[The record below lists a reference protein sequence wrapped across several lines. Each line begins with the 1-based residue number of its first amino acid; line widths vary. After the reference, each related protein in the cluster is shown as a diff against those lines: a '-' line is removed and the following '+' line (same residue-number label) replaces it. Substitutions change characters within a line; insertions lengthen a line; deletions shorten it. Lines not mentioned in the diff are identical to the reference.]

1 MAEDHE
7 ISNVE
12 YFHIGD
18 EYKYLITRIFE
29 YVLMD
34 RDLDLTNFDNFENFD
49 IWKKKYWCRQ

>member
-18 EYKYLITRIFE
+18 EYKYLITRISE
-29 YVLMD
+29 YALMD

-49 IWKKKYWCRQ
+49 IWKKKYWCR